1 MIKLK
6 FLETNTYKDYI
17 NMHKLKLNNAKMLVA
32 LVKYETKMNPKL

>member
-17 NMHKLKLNNAKMLVA
+17 NSHKLKLNNAKMLVA
-32 LVKYETKMNPKL
+32 LVKYIDQNEP